1 MPLISVGSSSS
12 APRNGGLPRS
22 IGINTGGGGQDL
34 TDVGRVSVGLSN
46 PAGTIIQSAGN
57 IAGLGTGLTKAV
69 VQGIEGLPVV
79 GPLVAQPAIGAVG
92 GFVDST
98 VGKVVP
104 KKIDMSGVEE
114 FANAPMHGALEVLT
128 GPSQAVQ
135 ELILRAKIQNV
146 VENKFDLVSLV
157 SAIIPGG
164 TLPESVQRGVIDQYR
179 RGATIDEIAT
189 SWVDKFGSPEG
200 EQYGAFSSN
209 GVVNFLF
216 TALSDPLNIIP
227 VGKPFQLASM
237 ASKISRAG
245 GAEMLRAGATAA
257 KTKLADLIAS
267 GADEALVGA
276 QRKVIADAA
285 KQIKFFERWEIPG
298 QIWSKTFGKIGDAK
312 NSFFAGALSNNMLQ
326 AWSRT
331 VSAKGGTW
339 ALDRLGTII
348 GESEVK
354 AGVGDLVLTTAGAA
368 KSEMVQVATQAFRAR
383 FDEAAAN
390 ILKKIHTIVTS
401 GSTIENALDSEW
413 RAGTTIRQVLTE
425 AKIPSQEIDDLVKLF
440 PEGEVPEYLTFVR
453 RSEVTSLQRRL
464 GSSLSNSKVAKD
476 PGFLLRVG
484 EAQGGSNLE
493 FATDAA
499 VDVLSRDK
507 STLIRY
513 AQDEVLGLD
522 YLSRSMQYGWGLTKE
537 AADKYAREAF
547 TELGRGSRELLDVI
561 DLARMKSYGKLVRE
575 SALARSA
582 YPKTFGELPETI
594 LRRGAIA
601 KAYFPGLPTQEAA
614 DAVSILDHIART
626 GARNQ
631 GVTIEEW
638 YLKNTFGIE
647 GVSSF
652 EDAVAITE
660 TLNKTI
666 KSATTEFKNATPE
679 EILLIAERIQPTPR
693 MLQAAR
699 DSGVSTLGKKSPIET
714 VTFPGADKPFALPG
728 GIAGLDDPAP
738 FGLIDEAIIQA
749 QGVVKNMPGELRVKL
764 YKKIWASKGIDFQ
777 NNIEVTN
784 RVIFGL
790 LSANTGLTPN
800 AALYTFLRVRS
811 TEDLAEFAS
820 RWGADVRS
828 GVSANELG
836 VRFKN
841 EIPGVAEKKFPT
853 TGPKEYRGIEVSEE
867 NIGRAIKTLV
877 FANDNPSWFKL
888 RPGETPELL
897 ADRLTLIPG
906 AGVKVGTFAVEVMT
920 PSLSRGAVDRQMSA
934 YIFERAIESGNLEQL
949 VSDIFSRSGQL
960 AEVKNYVRTMLT
972 QSLPEGQTFTILGDE
987 VITGTR
993 KGLADVTG
1001 TSAPGIQSTLRGK
1014 GWNVALPDTVT
1025 SAFDELPEYLKNKV
1039 PTANVY
1045 ENSVANVMNDY
1056 IDDAAR
1062 ALEKEYP
1069 GISGLSGA
1077 QKQWF
1082 LWDLK
1087 RGNIEPHSWINKGV
1101 DSMERPTSEQIGTA
1115 VDAITTAGGQRQGG
1129 FGGVSPEIIAEFFQK
1144 RGEDVLGSTS
1154 FAKDGR
1160 AIIKL
1165 FKGADIETAIHEI
1178 GHVARRQLTPEDN
1191 ALVLDIYGVKN
1202 GKWEVALEERFAD
1215 DFTKYLHTGQAP
1227 IRELEDVFY
1236 RMRAWLSKL
1245 WSGMTGAPIKSEMN
1259 PKMKEVFDRLF
1270 ITNDESVT
1278 KPTLDFYSR
1287 TTIISN
1293 RTFTQVARRD
1303 LLDRVDALNGKSDGG
1318 KKVSVKEAVDR
1329 VAGYVEKYVFTEDGG
1344 ATYNPIRGTARV
1356 AGKDRGFGVGAYP
1369 GLAAKFSGA
1378 ERQLLLND
1386 KAFLAE
1392 QVRQFVTK
1400 NAKLLERDGLY
1411 VGLYDSPGTDLA
1423 YIDISRVYNTAEEA
1437 ISSATARGE
1446 ESIFSYKN
1454 YGTYYMDTA
1463 KGAAAAAIKK
1473 EKVVRSPSEISGIK
1487 KYEVRTVPEGEA
1499 LAELQQMAKDVV
1511 NNFDE
1516 AAATFFG
1523 KPHTWDQVIDWVR
1536 QHPEV
1541 TAREM
1546 NEIELANLPKELQA
1560 VLEHL
1565 GSTNL
1570 YKFGVAPE
1578 NGVIRRLSWVSDQY
1592 GQRYLTRQASPFVDT
1607 LDHIQVSAIDK
1618 KVAAG
1623 RVIPNSFDRLADKFR
1638 QYGPEV
1644 IRNGYIQRFI
1654 AKTTPKGISVRESE
1668 EIMLRVSNLSY
1679 KKETS
1684 IQGLWFERDDIEGI
1698 YKDVLGRVRFEEYII
1713 KNDPIKDV
1721 MEAAAGDFSAV
1732 GVTTGFTGRAKAWR
1746 PIIGAVTN
1754 RLYPLFRFGKGN
1766 PIFQRLLEPIET
1778 RVMKLVDDI
1787 KLEYRREWLE
1797 ATDSELMR
1805 KMFLDNRTVNTEI
1818 SDGLYYNREAV
1829 TNATVAAGKEAEGFV
1844 AHVNSTVQ
1852 KYSGGAKWNMVN
1864 PLEYKRISRDA
1875 TAGQLATRSWFGAM
1889 GKYAPEYMPDMA
1901 KHYGITNSND
1911 LVTALLEDIM
1921 VASNPAVLEARLG
1934 AAATKTV
1941 GLYEKTLLDVGLEP
1955 SKAREIAAVAYGV
1968 WSDSLVRATR
1978 IADRMQYFSPYRS
1991 WFERSINHPFLGI
2004 YPYSYMTQKAI
2015 PAILTLMFAPRIGG
2029 WVHPGMGYIN
2039 YMRFR
2044 EMVMENAEGNDDFIS
2059 QILTSPE
2066 LGWALN
2072 IMIPAMPE
2080 NLGFSAPTW
2089 VKNGIVRPAL
2099 QGQGAQLSKVP
2110 QEIGKTVIGG
2120 TVIGQAASFGEA
2132 YASINKPLSEEIK
2145 GLRESVSE
2153 GLQRNLINKP

>member
-1 MPLISVGSSSS
+1 M
-12 APRNGGLPRS
+12 
-22 IGINTGGGGQDL
+22 
-34 TDVGRVSVGLSN
+34 
-46 PAGTIIQSAGN
+46 IQSAGN
-57 IAGLGTGLTKAV
+57 VAAFGTGLTKAV

-79 GPLVAQPAIGAVG
+79 GPLIAQPAIGAVG
-92 GFVDST
+92 GVVDST
-98 VGKVVP
+98 IGKVVP

-114 FANAPMHGALEVLT
+114 FANAPVNGAMEVLT
-128 GPSQAVQ
+128 GPSQGIQEAVA
-135 ELILRAKIQNV
+135 RAKIQNV
-146 VENKFDLVSLV
+146 IENKFDLVSLV
-157 SAIIPGG
+157 SAVIPGG
-164 TLPESVQRGVIDQYR
+164 TLPESVQRGIIDQYR

-189 SWVDKFGSPEG
+189 SWVDKFGSPKG
-200 EQYGAFSSN
+200 EAYGAFSSN
-209 GVVNFLF
+209 GIVNFLF
-216 TALSDPLNIIP
+216 TALSDPLNLIP
-227 VGKPFQLASM
+227 VGKPFELAAL

-245 GAEMLRAGATAA
+245 GSEMLRAGATAA
-257 KTKLADLIAS
+257 ERRLAELVAS
-267 GADEALVGA
+267 GAETVVIDA
-276 QRKVIADAA
+276 QKKVIADAA
-285 KQIKFFERWEIPG
+285 KQIAFFNKWEIPG

-312 NSFFAGALSNNMLQ
+312 NKFFAGALSNNMLQ
-326 AWSRT
+326 AWTRT

-339 ALDRLGTII
+339 ALDKLGTII

-368 KSEMVQVATQAFRAR
+368 KSELVQVATQAFRAR

-390 ILKKIHTIVTS
+390 ILKKLHTIVTE
-401 GSTIENALDSEW
+401 GGTVEKALDSQW
-413 RAGTTIRQVLTE
+413 SAGTTIRQVLTE
-425 AKIPSQEIDDLVKLF
+425 AKIPRREFDDLVKLF
-440 PEGEVPEYLTFVR
+440 SSGDVPEYMTFVR
-453 RSEVTSLQRRL
+453 REEAVNLQRRL
-464 GSSLSNSKVAKD
+464 GSSLSNSAVSKD
-476 PGFLLRVG
+476 PQFLLKVG

-513 AQDEVLGLD
+513 AQDEVLGAD
-522 YLSRSMQYGWGLTKE
+522 YLSRSMQFGWGLTKE
-537 AADKYAREAF
+537 AADKYARDAF
-547 TELGRGSRELLDVI
+547 AELGKGSRELLDVI

-575 SALARSA
+575 SALARSS

-594 LRRGAIA
+594 FRRGAIA
-601 KAYFPGLPTQEAA
+601 KAYFPEFAPKDAA
-614 DAVSILDHIART
+614 DLTAILDHVART

-631 GVTIEEW
+631 GITIEDW
-638 YLKNTFGIE
+638 YLKHTFGIE

-652 EDAVAITE
+652 EDAIAITE

-679 EILLIAERIQPTPR
+679 EILAIAERIQPTPR
-693 MLQAAR
+693 MLQAAKE
-699 DSGVSTLGKKSPIET
+699 SGVALLGKKSPIET
-714 VTFPGADKPFALPG
+714 ITFPGAEKPFALPG

-749 QGVVKNMPGELRVKL
+749 QGIVKNMPGELRVKL

-784 RVIFGL
+784 RVVFGL

-800 AALYTFLRVRS
+800 AALYTFLRVRGP
-811 TEDLAEFAS
+811 EDLAEFAAK
-820 RWGADVRS
+820 WGSDVRA
-828 GVSANELG
+828 GVSAEDLG
-836 VRFKN
+836 LRFKN
-841 EIPGVAEKKFPT
+841 EIPGVVEKKFPT
-853 TGPKEYRGIEVSEE
+853 SGPKGYRGIEISEE

-934 YIFERAIESGNLEQL
+934 YIFEKAIESGRLEQL

-960 AEVKNYVRTMLT
+960 AEVKKYVRTMLE
-972 QSLPEGQTFTILGDE
+972 QSLPVGQKFTMLGDE
-987 VITGTR
+987 VVIGTR
-993 KGLADVTG
+993 KGLAEVSG

-1025 SAFDELPEYLKNKV
+1025 SAFNELPEYLKNKV

-1045 ENSVANVMNDY
+1045 ENSVAHVMNDW
-1056 IDDAAR
+1056 IDDVAR
-1062 ALEKEYP
+1062 SLEKEYP
-1069 GISGLSGA
+1069 GISELSGA

-1115 VDAITTAGGQRQGG
+1115 VDAITAAGGQRQGG
-1129 FGGVSPEIIAEFFQK
+1129 FGGVNPEIIAQFFQK

-1160 AIIKL
+1160 AMIKL

-1202 GKWEVALEERFAD
+1202 GKWEVAAEERFAE
-1215 DFTKYLHTGQAP
+1215 DFTKYLHTGEAP
-1227 IRELEDVFY
+1227 IRDLEDVFY

-1245 WSGMTGAPIKSEMN
+1245 WSGMTGAPIKTEMD
-1259 PKMKEVFDRLF
+1259 PRMKEVFDRLF

-1287 TTIISN
+1287 ATIISN
-1293 RTFTQVARRD
+1293 RTLTQVARRD
-1303 LLDRVDALNGKSDGG
+1303 LLDRIDALHGKSDGG
-1318 KKVSVKEAVDR
+1318 KKVPLQNAVDS
-1329 VAGYVEKYVFTEDGG
+1329 VPTYVEKYAFTEGGG
-1344 ATYNPIRGTARV
+1344 ATYNPIRGTVRE
-1356 AGKDRGFGVGAYP
+1356 AGKDRGFGVGVYP
-1369 GLAAKFSGA
+1369 GIAAKFSGA
-1378 ERQLLLND
+1378 ERQLLFNN

-1392 QVRQFVTK
+1392 QVKAFVTK

-1411 VGLYDSPGTDLA
+1411 VGLYDSPKTGLA

-1437 ISSATARGE
+1437 IASATALGE
-1446 ESIFSYKN
+1446 ESIFSYSN

-1463 KGAAAAAIKK
+1463 KGVAAAAL
-1473 EKVVRSPSEISGIK
+1473 EKAKIVRSPSEISGIK
-1487 KYEVRTVPEGEA
+1487 KLEVRTVPKGEA
-1499 LAELQQMAKDVV
+1499 LAELEQIAKDVV
-1511 NNFDE
+1511 NNYDE
-1516 AAATFFG
+1516 PAAEFFG

-1546 NEIELANLPKELQA
+1546 NQIELDNLPKELQA
-1560 VLEHL
+1560 ILDHL

-1578 NGVIRRLSWVSDQY
+1578 NGVIKRLSWVSDQY
-1592 GQRYLTRQASPFVDT
+1592 GSRYLTRQSSPFVDT

-1638 QYGPEV
+1638 KYGPEV
-1644 IRNGYIQRFI
+1644 IRNNYIQRFI
-1654 AKTTPKGISVRESE
+1654 AKTTPKGVTVREAE
-1668 EIMLRVSNLSY
+1668 QIMLKVSNLAY

-1684 IQGLWFERDDIEGI
+1684 IQGLWFESSDIEGI
-1698 YKDVLGRVRFEEYII
+1698 YKEVLGRVRFEEYII
-1713 KNDPIKDV
+1713 KNDPVKDI

-1732 GVTTGFTGRAKAWR
+1732 GVTSGFTGRAKAWR
-1746 PIIGAVTN
+1746 PIIGAMTN

-1787 KLEYRREWLE
+1787 KLEYKREWLE
-1797 ATDSELMR
+1797 ATDSEMMR
-1805 KMFLDNRTVNTEI
+1805 KMFLDNRSVNTEV
-1818 SDGLYYNREAV
+1818 SDGLYYNREGMV
-1829 TNATVAAGKEAEGFV
+1829 NATVAAGKEAEGFV

-1852 KYSGGAKWNMVN
+1852 KYSRGAKWNMVN

-1889 GKYAPEYMPDMA
+1889 GKYAPEYMPLMA
-1901 KHYGITNSND
+1901 EHYGITNSND

-1934 AAATKTV
+1934 AEAAKTA
-1941 GLYEKTLLDVGLEP
+1941 GLYERTLLEVGMEP
-1955 SKAREIAAVAYGV
+1955 SKAREVAAVAYGV

-1978 IADRMQYFSPYRS
+1978 VADKMQYFSPYRS

-2015 PAILTLMFAPRIGG
+2015 PAILKLMFAPRIGG

-2044 EMVMENAEGNDDFIS
+2044 EMVMQNTEGNKDFIS
-2059 QILTSPE
+2059 EVLHSPE
-2066 LGWALN
+2066 LGWVLN

-2080 NLGFSAPTW
+2080 SLGFSAPTW
-2089 VKNGIVRPAL
+2089 MKNSIVRPAL
-2099 QGQGAQLSKVP
+2099 QGQGAQLYKAP
-2110 QEIGKTVIGG
+2110 QELAKTVAGG
-2120 TVIGQAASFGEA
+2120 TVLGQAASFGEA
-2132 YASINKPLSEEIK
+2132 YASINKPLSQDIK
-2145 GLRESVSE
+2145 DFRETIAD